1 MFKDA
6 PFALLYCALLYQ
18 VLTLPA
24 LQDVCV
30 PTTAF
35 MRVWQL
41 EGRRLARILRG
52 QQLTLKY
59 EGFPVIDDHQTLFTI
74 NEFRSFESLLVYMSP
89 ADQEIEAEQ
98 WYRPLCATAT
108 KRGRSRVRFG
118 MSPVFW
124 FIHSVMKHPSN
135 MYISL
140 I

>member
-6 PFALLYCALLYQ
+6 PPALLYCPLLYQ

-59 EGFPVIDDHQTLFTI
+59 EHFPVTAFIPT
-74 NEFRSFESLLVYMSP
+74 VY
-89 ADQEIEAEQ
+89 
-98 WYRPLCATAT
+98 
-108 KRGRSRVRFG
+108 V
-118 MSPVFW
+118 
-124 FIHSVMKHPSN
+124 
-135 MYISL
+135 
-140 I
+140 